1 MSPEH
6 DTGRPSLRH
15 GRQALSI
22 PGPSVM
28 PDSVLAAMHR
38 PMPNIYEG
46 DLVELS
52 TSVLDDLPKIA
63 HTTGTPYITISNGHG
78 AWEMALTNTLS
89 RGDKVLVLESGR
101 FAVVW
106 GEMASLMGVDVEVLP
121 APDPS
126 TGVDAGALADRLAA
140 DTGHEIQAVLVVQ
153 VDTATSVRNDIA
165 ALRAAI
171 DGAGHPALFM
181 VDCIASMGCERYLM
195 DDWGVD
201 VTVAASQKG
210 MMVPPGLGLVWANA
224 RAHEARETADLVTG
238 YWDWKQRNDPE
249 LHYKRYSGTPPISH
263 LFGMREALDLLLA
276 EGIEQ
281 VWARH
286 EILAGAV
293 HAAVE
298 AWSVDDG
305 LGFFIAD
312 PTERSFA
319 TTTIRTNSIDVDEL
333 RRRAEH
339 DAGLVLGLG
348 IGADDPRFR
357 IGHMGHLN
365 PPMLLG
371 TLGTIEAVL
380 TAMGAPMGGSGVAAA
395 AASLAPHL

>member
-126 TGVDAGALADRLAA
+126 TGVGAAR
-140 DTGHEIQAVLVVQ
+140 I
-153 VDTATSVRNDIA
+153 
-165 ALRAAI
+165 ALRASR
-171 DGAGHPALFM
+171 PPMRRLF
-181 VDCIASMGCERYLM
+181 
-195 DDWGVD
+195 
-201 VTVAASQKG
+201 
-210 MMVPPGLGLVWANA
+210 
-224 RAHEARETADLVTG
+224 TACSLI
-238 YWDWKQRNDPE
+238 
-249 LHYKRYSGTPPISH
+249 TPPPAAICWEPII
-263 LFGMREALDLLLA
+263 GA
-276 EGIEQ
+276 
-281 VWARH
+281 
-286 EILAGAV
+286 AGQPT
-293 HAAVE
+293 
-298 AWSVDDG
+298 SV
-305 LGFFIAD
+305 
-312 PTERSFA
+312 FA
-319 TTTIRTNSIDVDEL
+319 TPNTVYATCSTTGLRPRRPVDRCP
-333 RRRAEH
+333 RRPDRPAAR
-339 DAGLVLGLG
+339 DAV
-348 IGADDPRFR
+348 RC
-357 IGHMGHLN
+357 
-365 PPMLLG
+365 
-371 TLGTIEAVL
+371 V
-380 TAMGAPMGGSGVAAA
+380 
-395 AASLAPHL
+395 